1 VTHDVSLTYSRFE
14 HMPPSAVALAVLL
27 HVGVGL
33 ALFWISPLRPID
45 HFEDAIE
52 ISMDAPTA
60 MTPVA
65 EQKTEPTPEPAAAP
79 APPPPAPAASAP
91 TPRPQPAAPP
101 MRLGLPPPP
110 AERSTNPADVAGAET
125 PAPRATDMPTPDTVQ
140 EAGPKEESKPEEPKP
155 QEARQEP
162 PPQQQALA
170 QPEPPAPQQPAV
182 AQPEPPPPQQPAL
195 VQPEP
200 PPAPQQQAVAKPE
213 PPPPPPPPSLEQALP
228 PLDAPPPPVTER
240 DIPKPPPVPRAAPPL
255 SPPAPP
261 QQQQAARPAP
271 PPPAP
276 APAQRPPPPAAP
288 PQQQLRPS
296 PLAPQAPGG
305 SGARAAAQ
313 PSPAFRNPADEYG
326 QKRAQEQY
334 LWQVMRRIAQFPYV
348 PKNSGVIR
356 EEGTVLTR
364 VTISRQG
371 ELLGA
376 VMEKSSGLPS
386 LDAGVMDTIR
396 RASPYPP
403 LPADIPG
410 DRHTFQL
417 PVSFRYN
424 EQR

>member
-1 VTHDVSLTYSRFE
+1 MTHDVSFTASRFE

-33 ALFWISPLRPID
+33 ALFWISPLRPVD

-52 ISMDAPTA
+52 VTMDAVVAAPS
-60 MTPVA
+60 VA
-65 EQKTEPTPEPAAAP
+65 EEKATPTPEPAATP
-79 APPPPAPAASAP
+79 APPPPPPAPVASAP
-91 TPRPQPAAPP
+91 TPTPQPATPP
-101 MRLGLPPPP
+101 MRLGLPPLP
-110 AERSTNPADVAGAET
+110 AERSTDPRDIAGVEK
-125 PAPRATDMPTPDTVQ
+125 PEPKAPDMPSPDTVS
-140 EAGPKEESKPEEPKP
+140 EAGPKEEPKPEEPKP

-170 QPEPPAPQQPAV
+170 QPD
-182 AQPEPPPPQQPAL
+182 PPPPPPKEAL
-195 VQPEP
+195 
-200 PPAPQQQAVAKPE
+200 AKPE

-240 DIPKPPPVPRAAPPL
+240 DIPKPPPVARPAT
-255 SPPAPP
+255 PAPR
-261 QQQQAARPAP
+261 QQQAARPAP

-276 APAQRPPPPAAP
+276 PPAQRPPPPA
-288 PQQQLRPS
+288 PQHQQLRPS
-296 PLAPQAPGG
+296 PLAPPAPKG
-305 SGARAAAQ
+305 SNSQAAAQ
-313 PSPAFRNPADEYG
+313 PSPVFRNPADSYG

-348 PKNSGVIR
+348 PKNTSTIR

-371 ELLGA
+371 QLLGV

-386 LDAGVMDTIR
+386 LDAGVLETIR

>member
-1 VTHDVSLTYSRFE
+1 MTHDVSLTSSRFE

-33 ALFWISPLRPID
+33 ALFWISPLRPVD

-52 ISMDAPTA
+52 ITMDAPVA
-60 MTPVA
+60 APSVA
-65 EQKTEPTPEPAAAP
+65 EEKAAPTPEPAATP
-79 APPPPAPAASAP
+79 APQPPAPVASAP
-91 TPRPQPAAPP
+91 TPTPQPATPP
-101 MRLGLPPPP
+101 MRLGLPPLP
-110 AERSTNPADVAGAET
+110 AERSTNPRDVAGVEK
-125 PAPRATDMPTPDTVQ
+125 PEPKAPDMPSPDTVK
-140 EAGPKEESKPEEPKP
+140 ETGPKEEPRPEEPKP

-162 PPQQQALA
+162 PPPQQAL
-170 QPEPPAPQQPAV
+170 
-182 AQPEPPPPQQPAL
+182 
-195 VQPEP
+195 
-200 PPAPQQQAVAKPE
+200 AKPE

-240 DIPKPPPVPRAAPPL
+240 DIPKPPPVARPPT
-255 SPPAPP
+255 PAPP

-271 PPPAP
+271 PPP
-276 APAQRPPPPAAP
+276 PPPPAQHPPPPAP
-288 PQQQLRPS
+288 QYQQLRPS

-305 SGARAAAQ
+305 SDSRAAAQ
-313 PSPAFRNPADEYG
+313 PSPVFRNPADNYG

-348 PKNSGVIR
+348 PKNTSTIR

-371 ELLGA
+371 ELLGV
-376 VMEKSSGLPS
+376 VMEKSSGVAS
-386 LDAGVMDTIR
+386 LDAGVLETIR

>member
-1 VTHDVSLTYSRFE
+1 VTHDVSFTASRFE

-27 HVGVGL
+27 HLGVGL
-33 ALFWISPLRPID
+33 ALFWISPLRPVD

-52 ISMDAPTA
+52 VTMDAPEA
-60 MTPVA
+60 VPAVA
-65 EQKTEPTPEPAAAP
+65 EQKAEPTPGPAATP
-79 APPPPAPAASAP
+79 APPPPPAAPVANAP
-91 TPRPQPAAPP
+91 TPTPQPVAPP
-101 MRLGLPPPP
+101 MRLGLPPLP
-110 AERSTNPADVAGAET
+110 AERSTNPRDVAGVEK
-125 PAPRATDMPTPDTVQ
+125 PEPKATDMPTPDTVK
-140 EAGPKEESKPEEPKP
+140 EAGPKEEPRKEEPKP
-155 QEARQEP
+155 QEAQQET

-170 QPEPPAPQQPAV
+170 QPEPPPQQAQV
-182 AQPEPPPPQQPAL
+182 QPEPPPP
-195 VQPEP
+195 
-200 PPAPQQQAVAKPE
+200 PQQQALAKPE

-240 DIPKPPPVPRAAPPL
+240 DIPKPPPVSRPPT
-255 SPPAPP
+255 PPPP
-261 QQQQAARPAP
+261 PQQAARPTAP
-271 PPPAP
+271 PPAQRPPAPPPVP
-276 APAQRPPPPAAP
+276 APAQRPPPPAP
-288 PQQQLRPS
+288 PQPQQVRPS
-296 PLAPQAPGG
+296 PLVPHTPGG
-305 SGARAAAQ
+305 SDSRAAAQ
-313 PSPAFRNPADEYG
+313 PAPAFRNPADNYG
-326 QKRAQEQY
+326 QRRAEEQY

-348 PKNSGVIR
+348 PKNTTTIR

-371 ELLGA
+371 QLLSV

-386 LDAGVMDTIR
+386 LDAGVLETIR

>member
-1 VTHDVSLTYSRFE
+1 MTHDVSLTYSRFE
-14 HMPPSAVALAVLL
+14 HMPPSAVALALLL

-33 ALFWISPLRPID
+33 ALFWISPLRPVD

-52 ISMDAPTA
+52 ISMDAPEA
-60 MTPVA
+60 VTPVA
-65 EQKTEPTPEPAAAP
+65 EQKTEPAPEPAAAP
-79 APPPPAPAASAP
+79 ASPPPPPPAPAASAP
-91 TPRPQPAAPP
+91 TPTPQPVTPP

-110 AERSTNPADVAGAET
+110 AERSTNPRDVAGAET
-125 PAPRATDMPTPDTVQ
+125 PAPRATDMPTPDTVK
-140 EAGPKEESKPEEPKP
+140 EEGPKEESKPAESKPEEPKP
-155 QEARQEP
+155 QEAKQEP

-170 QPEPPAPQQPAV
+170 QPEPPAPQPPAIV
-182 AQPEPPPPQQPAL
+182 QPEPPPP
-195 VQPEP
+195 
-200 PPAPQQQAVAKPE
+200 PQQQALAKPE

-240 DIPKPPPVPRAAPPL
+240 DVPKPPPAPRAAPP
-255 SPPAPP
+255 PPPP
-261 QQQQAARPAP
+261 QQAARPAP
-271 PPPAP
+271 PPAAP
-276 APAQRPPPPAAP
+276 APAQRPPPPAP

-296 PLAPQAPGG
+296 PLAPHTPGG
-305 SGARAAAQ
+305 SDSRAAAQ

-348 PKNSGVIR
+348 PKNTGVIR

-371 ELLGA
+371 ELLGV

>member
-1 VTHDVSLTYSRFE
+1 VTHDVSLTYARFE

-33 ALFWISPLRPID
+33 ALFWISPLRPVD
-45 HFEDAIE
+45 HFEDAIQ
-52 ISMDAPTA
+52 ITMDAPEA
-60 MTPVA
+60 VPAVA
-65 EQKTEPTPEPAAAP
+65 ERKTEPVPEPAAPSAP
-79 APPPPAPAASAP
+79 PPPPPAPVASAP
-91 TPRPQPAAPP
+91 TPTPQPVAPP
-101 MRLGLPPPP
+101 VRLGLPPPP
-110 AERSTNPADVAGAET
+110 AERSTDPRDVAGVEK
-125 PAPRATDMPTPDTVQ
+125 PEPKAPDMPTPDTVK
-140 EAGPKEESKPEEPKP
+140 EAGPKEEPKPAEAKPEEPKP
-155 QEARQEP
+155 QEAKQEP

-170 QPEPPAPQQPAV
+170 QPEPP
-182 AQPEPPPPQQPAL
+182 PPPQQAL
-195 VQPEP
+195 
-200 PPAPQQQAVAKPE
+200 AKPE

-240 DIPKPPPVPRAAPPL
+240 DIPKPPPAPRPPT
-255 SPPAPP
+255 PAPP
-261 QQQQAARPAP
+261 QQQAARPAP

-276 APAQRPPPPAAP
+276 PPVQRPPPPA
-288 PQQQLRPS
+288 PQHQQPRPS
-296 PLAPQAPGG
+296 PLVPQAPGG
-305 SGARAAAQ
+305 SNSRAAAQ
-313 PSPAFRNPADEYG
+313 PAPVFRNPADSYG

-348 PKNSGVIR
+348 PKNTSTIR

-371 ELLGA
+371 ELLGV

-386 LDAGVMDTIR
+386 LDAGVLETIR

>member
-1 VTHDVSLTYSRFE
+1 
-14 HMPPSAVALAVLL
+14 MPPAAVALAVLL

-33 ALFWISPLRPID
+33 ALFWISPLRPVD

-52 ISMDAPTA
+52 ITMDTPET

-65 EQKTEPTPEPAAAP
+65 EQKTGPAPEPAAAS
-79 APPPPAPAASAP
+79 APPPPAPAANAP
-91 TPRPQPAAPP
+91 TPKPQPAAPP

-110 AERSTNPADVAGAET
+110 AERSTNPRDVAGTET
-125 PAPRATDMPTPDTVQ
+125 PAPRATDMPTPDTVK
-140 EAGPKEESKPEEPKP
+140 EEGPKEESKPAESKPEEPKP
-155 QEARQEP
+155 QEAKQEP

-170 QPEPPAPQQPAV
+170 QPEPP
-182 AQPEPPPPQQPAL
+182 PP
-195 VQPEP
+195 
-200 PPAPQQQAVAKPE
+200 PQQQAVAKPE

-228 PLDAPPPPVTER
+228 PLDAPPPPVTAR
-240 DIPKPPPVPRAAPPL
+240 DIPKPPPVPRPA
-255 SPPAPP
+255 PPAPP
-261 QQQQAARPAP
+261 QQQAARPAP
-271 PPPAP
+271 PPPTPAP
-276 APAQRPPPPAAP
+276 APRPPPPAPP
-288 PQQQLRPS
+288 PQQQVRPS
-296 PLAPQAPGG
+296 PLAPQAPAPRG
-305 SGARAAAQ
+305 SDSRAAAQ
-313 PSPAFRNPADEYG
+313 PSPVFRNPADQYG

-348 PKNSGVIR
+348 PKNTGIIR

-371 ELLGA
+371 QLLSV

>member
-1 VTHDVSLTYSRFE
+1 VTHDVSFTASRFE

-27 HVGVGL
+27 HLGVGL
-33 ALFWISPLRPID
+33 ALFWISPLRPVD
-45 HFEDAIE
+45 HFENAIE
-52 ISMDAPTA
+52 VTMDAPEA
-60 MTPVA
+60 VPAVA
-65 EQKTEPTPEPAAAP
+65 EQKAEPTPGPAATP
-79 APPPPAPAASAP
+79 APPPPPPAPTASAP
-91 TPRPQPAAPP
+91 TPTPQPVAPP

-110 AERSTNPADVAGAET
+110 AERSTNPRDVAGVDKPE
-125 PAPRATDMPTPDTVQ
+125 PKATDMPTPDTVK
-140 EAGPKEESKPEEPKP
+140 EAGPKEEPKPEEPKP

-170 QPEPPAPQQPAV
+170 QPET
-182 AQPEPPPPQQPAL
+182 PPPPA
-195 VQPEP
+195 
-200 PPAPQQQAVAKPE
+200 QQALAKPE

-240 DIPKPPPVPRAAPPL
+240 DIPKPPPVSR
-255 SPPAPP
+255 PPAPP
-261 QQQQAARPAP
+261 PPQQQAARPTTPPPAP
-271 PPPAP
+271 PPPAQRP
-276 APAQRPPPPAAP
+276 APPPPVHAAP
-288 PQQQLRPS
+288 PPQQVRPS
-296 PLAPQAPGG
+296 PLVPHTPGG
-305 SGARAAAQ
+305 SQSQAAAQ
-313 PSPAFRNPADEYG
+313 PSPAFRNPADDYG
-326 QKRAQEQY
+326 QRRAQEQY

-348 PKNSGVIR
+348 PKNTTTIR

-371 ELLGA
+371 QLLNV

-386 LDAGVMDTIR
+386 LDAGVLETIR

-410 DRHTFQL
+410 NQHTFQL

>member
-1 VTHDVSLTYSRFE
+1 MTHDVSLTYSRFE

-33 ALFWISPLRPID
+33 ALFWISPLRPVD

-52 ISMDAPTA
+52 ITMDAPEA

-65 EQKTEPTPEPAAAP
+65 AQKTEPTPEPAAAP
-79 APPPPAPAASAP
+79 ASPPPAPAASAP

-110 AERSTNPADVAGAET
+110 AERSTNPRDVAGAET
-125 PAPRATDMPTPDTVQ
+125 PSPRATDMPTPDTVQ
-140 EAGPKEESKPEEPKP
+140 EAGAKEESKPAESKAEEAKP
-155 QEARQEP
+155 QEAREELPPQQQQAPAQPEP
-162 PPQQQALA
+162 PPQQQQQQQQALA
-170 QPEPPAPQQPAV
+170 QPEPPQ
-182 AQPEPPPPQQPAL
+182 
-195 VQPEP
+195 
-200 PPAPQQQAVAKPE
+200 QQQALAKPE
-213 PPPPPPPPSLEQALP
+213 PPPPPPPSLEQALP

-240 DIPKPPPVPRAAPPL
+240 DIPKPPPVPRPA
-255 SPPAPP
+255 PPAPP
-261 QQQQAARPAP
+261 QQPAARPAP
-271 PPPAP
+271 APPKPAP
-276 APAQRPPPPAAP
+276 APRPPPPAPP
-288 PQQQLRPS
+288 PQQQVRPS
-296 PLAPQAPGG
+296 PLAPQAPAPRG
-305 SGARAAAQ
+305 SDSRAAAQ
-313 PSPAFRNPADEYG
+313 PSPTFRNPADDYG
-326 QKRAQEQY
+326 QRRAQEQY

-348 PKNSGVIR
+348 PKNTGVIR

-371 ELLGA
+371 QLLSV

-424 EQR
+424 QQR

>member
-1 VTHDVSLTYSRFE
+1 MTHDVSLTYSRFE

-33 ALFWISPLRPID
+33 ALFWISPLRPVD

-52 ISMDAPTA
+52 ITMDAPEA

-65 EQKTEPTPEPAAAP
+65 AQKTEPTPEPAAAP
-79 APPPPAPAASAP
+79 ASPPPAPAASAP

-101 MRLGLPPPP
+101 TRLGLPPPP
-110 AERSTNPADVAGAET
+110 AERSTNPRDVAGAET
-125 PAPRATDMPTPDTVQ
+125 PSPRATDMPTPDTVQ
-140 EAGPKEESKPEEPKP
+140 EAGAKEESKPAEPKPEEAKP
-155 QEARQEP
+155 QEAKKEP
-162 PPQQQALA
+162 PPQQQQAPAQPEPQQQQQQQALA
-170 QPEPPAPQQPAV
+170 QPEPPS
-182 AQPEPPPPQQPAL
+182 
-195 VQPEP
+195 
-200 PPAPQQQAVAKPE
+200 QQQALARPD
-213 PPPPPPPPSLEQALP
+213 PPPPPPSLEQALP

-240 DIPKPPPVPRAAPPL
+240 DIPKPPPVPRPAPPAR
-255 SPPAPP
+255 PPAPP
-261 QQQQAARPAP
+261 QPQQAARPAP

-276 APAQRPPPPAAP
+276 APAQRPPPPAP

-296 PLAPQAPGG
+296 PLAPQAPAG
-305 SGARAAAQ
+305 SGSRAATQ

-371 ELLGA
+371 ELLGV

>member
-1 VTHDVSLTYSRFE
+1 MTHDVSFTASRFE

-27 HVGVGL
+27 HLGVGL
-33 ALFWISPLRPID
+33 ALFWISPLRPVD
-45 HFEDAIE
+45 HFENAIE
-52 ISMDAPTA
+52 VTMDAPEA
-60 MTPVA
+60 VPAVA
-65 EQKTEPTPEPAAAP
+65 EQKAEPTPGPAATP
-79 APPPPAPAASAP
+79 APPPPPPAPTASAP
-91 TPRPQPAAPP
+91 TPTPQPVAPP

-110 AERSTNPADVAGAET
+110 AERSTNPRDVAGVDKPE
-125 PAPRATDMPTPDTVQ
+125 PKATDMPTPDTVK
-140 EAGPKEESKPEEPKP
+140 EAGPKEEPKPEEPKP

-170 QPEPPAPQQPAV
+170 QPET
-182 AQPEPPPPQQPAL
+182 PPPPA
-195 VQPEP
+195 
-200 PPAPQQQAVAKPE
+200 QQALAKPE

-240 DIPKPPPVPRAAPPL
+240 DIPKPPPVSR
-255 SPPAPP
+255 PPAPP
-261 QQQQAARPAP
+261 PPQQQAERPTTPPPAPPPPAQRPAP
-271 PPPAP
+271 PPPVH
-276 APAQRPPPPAAP
+276 AAP
-288 PQQQLRPS
+288 PPQQVRPS
-296 PLAPQAPGG
+296 PLVPHTPGG
-305 SGARAAAQ
+305 SQSQAAAQ
-313 PSPAFRNPADEYG
+313 PSPAFRNPADDYG
-326 QKRAQEQY
+326 QRRAQEQY

-348 PKNSGVIR
+348 PKNTTTIR

-371 ELLGA
+371 QLLNV

-386 LDAGVMDTIR
+386 LDAGVLETIR

-410 DRHTFQL
+410 NQHTFQL